1 MVGMG
6 LTWYSITSAA
16 FIAAATADKLPIQ
29 ARTSLD
35 NTSLVFKI
43 LQLADLH
50 ITGIPTIGCGS
61 SIPTGMASQDCSET
75 LTYTFVEQLL
85 DLEKPDFIAF
95 TGDNMQVYDP
105 SSHQRAIDAVT
116 RAAEERNISYGM
128 VLGNHDEEGSFPRE
142 KIVDMVSQ
150 KTHSY
155 TVSGPK
161 TVNGVGNY
169 MLNVTA
175 PIRGVWGDINTTVFR
190 MYFLDSGA
198 KASTE
203 KYPYVFSEYDWIK
216 QSQID
221 YYRQLSETGRV
232 QRHSNADS
240 VLPAVMFFHIPL
252 VEFSYSKDGCNGDQ
266 LERVHNQ
273 GMNLRLL
280 SALSEINEIKA
291 VFVGHDHVNEYCCLV
306 DGVQLCYGGG
316 AGFGRAYSAAGFSR
330 RARVVEWTVDSD
342 ERHVIRSWKRHFD
355 DINVVRSEEVLYSEL

>member
-190 MYFLDSGA
+190 MYSWTPVL
-198 KASTE
+198 K
-203 KYPYVFSEYDWIK
+203 P
-216 QSQID
+216 
-221 YYRQLSETGRV
+221 RQRNT
-232 QRHSNADS
+232 
-240 VLPAVMFFHIPL
+240 PVMFFHIPL